1 MFAGGQNSAQSTLS
15 QIIDLSAAGATID
28 AGAARFALAGYLGG
42 FSSQDDAASLT
53 AQFVASDGTVLGSTT
68 IGPVVA
74 SDRSNAT
81 GLLART
87 ATDLVPVGARKVV
100 LTLTMTRQGGSY
112 NDGYAD
118 DLSFTLYTGNTTSG
132 LQSGDLVVL
141 NWNDVNTGNA
151 ATTGAWLD
159 RIVVR
164 NTSTGQVLISQ
175 NIPYDPAAAGNG
187 NIEAGGQRARQMAF
201 L

>member
-1 MFAGGQNSAQSTLS
+1 QNSAQSTLS

-81 GLLART
+81 GL
-87 ATDLVPVGARKVV
+87 
-100 LTLTMTRQGGSY
+100 
-112 NDGYAD
+112 
-118 DLSFTLYTGNTTSG
+118 
-132 LQSGDLVVL
+132 
-141 NWNDVNTGNA
+141 
-151 ATTGAWLD
+151 
-159 RIVVR
+159 
-164 NTSTGQVLISQ
+164 
-175 NIPYDPAAAGNG
+175 
-187 NIEAGGQRARQMAF
+187 
-201 L
+201 